1 MNARRL
7 VVRGETY
14 VSLEAAAECYQ
25 LELAFVREVYRAGL
39 LGPGELTELGPA
51 IPAPMLGRLAR
62 IVRLTR
68 HLELDLDLAAFFLED
83 EAAP

>member
-1 MNARRL
+1 MNAPRL

-25 LELAFVREVYRAGL
+25 LELTFVHEVYRAGL

-51 IPAPMLGRLAR
+51 IPIPMLERLAR
-62 IVRLTR
+62 IVHLTR
-68 HLELDLDLAAFFLED
+68 HLELELDLVALFLAGED
-83 EAAP
+83 AP